1 MGWLLD
7 TNHWIALLE
16 RRCPLLAAT
25 PPDRVWFCSLVKE
38 ELLHGALK
46 YGYPVAWSAAL
57 HAPRSSHTWLT
68 LRHVVKN
75 YGVSESGFH
84 TRTKPNPSKSFSL
97 AVANSLTP
105 KARSARAVRLS
116 QIRWRAI
123 PGTATAATVHFTV
136 TVQPPPKS
144 FGERPPAFLGKSA
157 NFPR

>member
-7 TNHWIALLE
+7 TNHWIALLK
-16 RRCPLLAAT
+16 RRCPLLAAKLAAT

-46 YGYPVAWSAAL
+46 YGDPVARSAAL
-57 HAPRSSHTWLT
+57 HAPQPSHTWLT
-68 LRHVVKN
+68 SRHVVKN

-116 QIRWRAI
+116 
-123 PGTATAATVHFTV
+123 
-136 TVQPPPKS
+136 
-144 FGERPPAFLGKSA
+144 
-157 NFPR
+157 